1 MVKSFGLKTILKMLK
16 CFWVL
21 GKDFTPMLRLRSG
34 YCMAKSS
41 LLKDNSRCEIVSE
54 ELEEFYKLIKG
65 HEKLLQAIGEL

>member
-1 MVKSFGLKTILKMLK
+1 
-16 CFWVL
+16 
-21 GKDFTPMLRLRSG
+21 
-34 YCMAKSS
+34 MAKSS